1 MTPLL
6 PVLGPSISNPQFLN
20 CEATLFGPP
29 LGWASQ
35 RIALRA
41 ALPVAIRN
49 AMRVYNVALERD
61 LYGWRHD
68 PA

>member
-6 PVLGPSISNPQFLN
+6 PVLSPSVANQFLS
-20 CEATLFGPP
+20 CEAMLFGLP

-61 LYGWRHD
+61 LYGWHHD